1 MKKLAFSVFAA
12 ALTFG
17 ANAADDVAAAAE
29 NCCGYD
35 GFYFGLGISAINNGV
50 KTETTDAYLGGARK
64 DQDIGVDTND
74 HDTKFAGSLTLGYGR
89 RVHEKAYIGLE
100 AGLDA
105 TKNSNF
111 NHASMLTTSN
121 RLYEVDSKVNGLTPS
136 IALKLGYVHPG
147 TRGMVYLKA
156 GVAYSKARADYRETE
171 YVRSIGDYNDYNY
184 SRKVSKWSPI
194 IALGGEKLCGKNVRT
209 RLEVEYKF
217 KANGKV
223 DFNDGLAA
231 NDPDYYNGTVKVTNK
246 DSITLRAMAVYT
258 IRK

>member
-17 ANAADDVAAAAE
+17 ANAADSAEAVAASE
-29 NCCGYD
+29 SCCGYD
-35 GFYFGLGISAINNGV
+35 GFYLGLGISAVNNGV
-50 KTETTDAYLGGARK
+50 KTETTDAYLGGDRRN
-64 DQDIGVDTND
+64 QDCGVDTND

-89 RVHEKAYIGLE
+89 RIKEKAYLGLE

-105 TKNSNF
+105 TKNSDF
-111 NHASMLTTSN
+111 NHAGMLTQHN
-121 RLYEVDSKVNGLTPS
+121 RQYEIDSKVNGLTPS
-136 IALKLGYVHPG
+136 IALKLGYVHSG

-156 GVAYSKARADYRETE
+156 GAAYSKAKAIYRELDP
-171 YVRSIGDYNDYNY
+171 VAGDFDY

-217 KANGKV
+217 KTNGKV
-223 DFNDGLAA
+223 DFNNGLAA

-258 IRK
+258 FRK

>member
-17 ANAADDVAAAAE
+17 ANAAESVETAPAASE
-29 NCCGYD
+29 SCCGYD
-35 GFYFGLGISAINNGV
+35 GFYFGLGIAGVNGGV
-50 KTETTDAYLGGARK
+50 KTETTDAYLGGARR
-64 DQDIGVDTND
+64 DQDVGVDTND
-74 HDTKFAGSLTLGYGR
+74 HDTKFAAALTLGYGR

-111 NHASMLTTSN
+111 NHAGMLTTNN
-121 RLYEVDSKVNGLTPS
+121 RQYEVDSKVNGLTPS

-156 GVAYSKARADYRETE
+156 GVAYSKANAVYRELDP
-171 YVRSIGDYNDYNY
+171 VAGDFGY

-194 IALGGEKLCGKNVRT
+194 IALGGEKLCGKNIRT

-217 KANGKV
+217 KTNGKV
-223 DFNDGLAA
+223 DFNNGLDPA
-231 NDPDYYNGTVKVTNK
+231 DPDYYNGTVKVTNK
-246 DSITLRAMAVYT
+246 DTITLRAMAIYT
-258 IRK
+258 VRM